1 MVDHLKSQWKKV
13 GDGYKRATEK
23 RVEQTRSGA
32 GSSKLAIY
40 RHFNLLS
47 FLHSTVTSQGTDS
60 NVDIGFCENQND
72 IESSNEI
79 SEDSQI
85 TINSR
90 STINII
96 NATETCQAKNKSKR
110 KSEDTIDVQRLRES
124 LNNVNDAVKAITQN
138 QHFANE
144 SNNDTDS
151 DMLLCGSFADSLRG
165 LAPRKNKIA
174 RMKIQKVLFKIEFE
188 DNTDFELSFEYL

>member
-1 MVDHLKSQWKKV
+1 MRDS
-13 GDGYKRATEK
+13 YKRAMEK

-32 GSSKLAIY
+32 GSLKLATC

-60 NVDIGFCENQND
+60 NVDISLCENQND

-85 TINSR
+85 TTNSR
-90 STINII
+90 STIDMS

-110 KSEDTIDVQRLRES
+110 KSEDTIDVQLRES

-138 QHFANE
+138 QNFVNE
-144 SNNDTDS
+144 TNNDTDS
-151 DMLLCGSFADSLRG
+151 DMLFCRSLVDSLRG
-165 LAPRKNKIA
+165 LTPRKNKIA
-174 RMKIQKVLFKIEFE
+174 RMKIQKVLFEVEFE
-188 DNTDFELSFEYL
+188 DNTDI